1 MINMIQI
8 IPAIISQ
15 DFEELQKKIK
25 KVESYVDLV
34 QLDVMDGKFVD
45 NLTWNQPTDL
55 RNLKTSLKLEVHLM
69 VQNPENII
77 DDWIKSGIQR
87 IIFHYE
93 STKNPEGIIKRI
105 KQAGLQVGLAINPET
120 SVKSIDAFINQLDL
134 VLIMT
139 VHPGKGGQEFLEE
152 TLWKIKELREEYKDV
167 NIGVDGGI
175 NLETAPKVIQV
186 GANILFIGSAIF
198 KSENIEEAIKK
209 LKNGY

>member
-152 TLWKIKELREEYKDV
+152 TLWKIKELREEYKDL

-175 NLETAPKVIQV
+175 NIETAPKVIQV
-186 GANILFIGSAIF
+186 GANIFFIGSSIF
-198 KSENIEEAIKK
+198 KSENFEEAIKK